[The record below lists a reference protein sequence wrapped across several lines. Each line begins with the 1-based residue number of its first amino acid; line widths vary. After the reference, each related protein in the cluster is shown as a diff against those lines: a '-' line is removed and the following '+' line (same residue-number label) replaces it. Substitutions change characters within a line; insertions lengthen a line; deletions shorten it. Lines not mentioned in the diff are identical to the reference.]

1 MDNKITISLFSKS
14 EIKKVKKLF
23 EDSGYTVFNLSST
36 SEKSHHD
43 KKERM
48 HENELFRWTLL
59 SICKRVC

>member
-48 HENELFRWTLL
+48 HENELFR
-59 SICKRVC
+59 